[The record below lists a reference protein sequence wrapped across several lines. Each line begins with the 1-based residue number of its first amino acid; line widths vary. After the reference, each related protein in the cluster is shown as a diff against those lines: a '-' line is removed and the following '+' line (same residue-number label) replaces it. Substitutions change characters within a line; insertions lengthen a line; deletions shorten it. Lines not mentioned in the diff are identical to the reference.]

1 MKYELLT
8 TPLRAVS
15 VNEGIDHQRLIV
27 RIKRH
32 IENKDHRHGS
42 GKEYASLSYTQKS
55 IKEVKVMENEIVEYQ
70 RPLTAV
76 QVRAQVQLIQEV
88 MTAVMVKDVH
98 YGTIPGTQK
107 PTLYKP
113 GSEKILATFRIA
125 AYPKEIEDLSNYD
138 EIRYRVKVHGLSM
151 LDGSLIGVGIGE
163 CSSSEEKYKWRRPV
177 CDEEFNEAP
186 EDRKRLK
193 WFKGYGDKPPY
204 QQKQIR
210 TNPSDVANTVL
221 KMAKKRGQIDMTLT
235 ATGASDVFDQDLE
248 DLPEGVVQEVA
259 DKKPPVKAP
268 RKKAPAKEAAEQTAT
283 VKVLSVASKSDKTK
297 DGKPYT
303 IFTIF
308 DEEDVKYGTFSET
321 FADLARS
328 AKESGELVNITFT
341 VGQYGNKIT
350 NLELAEAAQ

>member
-1 MKYELLT
+1 
-8 TPLRAVS
+8 
-15 VNEGIDHQRLIV
+15 
-27 RIKRH
+27 
-32 IENKDHRHGS
+32 
-42 GKEYASLSYTQKS
+42 
-55 IKEVKVMENEIVEYQ
+55 MENEIVEYQ

-177 CDEEFNEAP
+177 CDEEYNEAP
-186 EDRKRLK
+186 EDRKRMK

-268 RKKAPAKEAAEQTAT
+268 PSKRRGT
-283 VKVLSVASKSDKTK
+283 VSGFV
-297 DGKPYT
+297 
-303 IFTIF
+303 
-308 DEEDVKYGTFSET
+308 
-321 FADLARS
+321 RS
-328 AKESGELVNITFT
+328 AATYSTPKRSKNDVSFRGR
-341 VGQYGNKIT
+341 
-350 NLELAEAAQ
+350 AEALTRTPFRTRNSTR

>member
-1 MKYELLT
+1 
-8 TPLRAVS
+8 
-15 VNEGIDHQRLIV
+15 
-27 RIKRH
+27 
-32 IENKDHRHGS
+32 
-42 GKEYASLSYTQKS
+42 
-55 IKEVKVMENEIVEYQ
+55 MENEVVQYVK
-70 RPLTAV
+70 PLTAV
-76 QVRAQVQLIQEV
+76 QVKANVQLIQQV
-88 MTAVMVKDVH
+88 MADVMIKDVH

-107 PTLYKP
+107 PTLYKA

-125 AYPKEIEDLSNYD
+125 AYPKEIEDLSTFD
-138 EIRYRVKVHGLSM
+138 EIRYRVKVHGVTMENDQVLF
-151 LDGSLIGVGIGE
+151 GVGIGE
-163 CSSSEEKYKWRRPV
+163 CSSNEEKYKWRRPV
-177 CDEEFNEAP
+177 CDEEYNEAP
-186 EDRKRLK
+186 EDRKRMK

-268 RKKAPAKEAAEQTAT
+268 QKKAPAAAKKEAETIVT
-283 VKVLSVASKSDKTK
+283 VKVLSVASKEGTK

-328 AKESGELVNITFT
+328 AKESGELVKIAFT
-341 VGQYGNKIT
+341 IGQYGNKIT